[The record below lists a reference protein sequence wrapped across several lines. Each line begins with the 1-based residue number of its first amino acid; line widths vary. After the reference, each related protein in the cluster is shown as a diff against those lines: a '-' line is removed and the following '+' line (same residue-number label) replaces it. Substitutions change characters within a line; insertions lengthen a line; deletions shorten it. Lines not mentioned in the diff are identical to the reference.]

1 LVEHWSP
8 KPGAGSSSLSTRAR
22 INNMSRIVEIWK
34 ETTDELANK
43 VTWPT
48 WEELRSSTTIVV
60 IASILFAIVILLIDK
75 AFGGIMDI
83 LYSFLEESK

>member
-1 LVEHWSP
+1 MSGVRVSP
-8 KPGAGSSSLSTRAR
+8 PVQE

-34 ETTDELANK
+34 ETTDELTNK

-83 LYSFLEESK
+83 LYSFLEV

>member
-1 LVEHWSP
+1 
-8 KPGAGSSSLSTRAR
+8 
-22 INNMSRIVEIWK
+22 MSRIVEIWK
-34 ETTDELANK
+34 ETTDELTNK

-75 AFGGIMDI
+75 ALGGIMDI
-83 LYSFLEESK
+83 LYSFLEV